1 MTGWVGIWPSNILHV
16 IATKRK
22 KTTGPLV
29 AISRFLSA
37 SKASACWSQNNCI
50 LAVSIQLNQI
60 CRSACRYKF
69 WINTKLEPTLTHS
82 IHQVCRHFSTVWCP
96 FLYSASSVTYEGN
109 RQNSWYNKTSLLWF
123 CDKQKEFFYS
133 GWWVLPG
140 TFEYL
145 SLWIFWLSD
154 VVKIFR

>member
-16 IATKRK
+16 IATKRKK

-123 CDKQKEFFYS
+123 CDKQKEFFLQWLVGTTRYF
-133 GWWVLPG
+133 WVPK
-140 TFEYL
+140 
-145 SLWIFWLSD
+145 SLNILTVWCG
-154 VVKIFR
+154 